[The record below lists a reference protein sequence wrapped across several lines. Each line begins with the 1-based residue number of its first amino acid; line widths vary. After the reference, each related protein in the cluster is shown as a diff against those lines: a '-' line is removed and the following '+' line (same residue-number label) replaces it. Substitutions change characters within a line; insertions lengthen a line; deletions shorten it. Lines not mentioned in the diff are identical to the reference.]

1 MGRATSWIY
10 NTQLL
15 VFLPWHTSNSGEGRS
30 LLVVPHVLKKI
41 FFAAS
46 CDCETSALLSV
57 EISEEKDDNEIQ
69 AAIPSLVDRLERQE
83 RSFRMMDCGTHSKM
97 RTGFHKD

>member
-1 MGRATSWIY
+1 MD
-10 NTQLL
+10 NTQIQKLIVDQFSEDIRL
-15 VFLPWHTSNSGEGRS
+15 RPMSGFKMDFSANLGF
-30 LLVVPHVLKKI
+30 KKI

-69 AAIPSLVDRLERQE
+69 AAIPSLVERLERQE
-83 RSFRMMDCGTHSKM
+83 KSFRMMDCATHSKM
-97 RTGFHKD
+97 RTGFHKE

>member
-1 MGRATSWIY
+1 MD
-10 NTQLL
+10 NTQIQKLIVDQFSEDIRL
-15 VFLPWHTSNSGEGRS
+15 RPMPGFKMDFSANPGF
-30 LLVVPHVLKKI
+30 KKI

-97 RTGFHKD
+97 RTGFHKE

>member
-1 MGRATSWIY
+1 MD
-10 NTQLL
+10 NTQIQKLIVDQFSEDIRL
-15 VFLPWHTSNSGEGRS
+15 RPMSGFKMDFSANPGF
-30 LLVVPHVLKKI
+30 KKI

-57 EISEEKDDNEIQ
+57 EISEEKGDNEIQ

>member
-1 MGRATSWIY
+1 MD
-10 NTQLL
+10 NTQIQKLIVDQFSEDIRL
-15 VFLPWHTSNSGEGRS
+15 RPMSGFKMDFSANPGF
-30 LLVVPHVLKKI
+30 KKI

-83 RSFRMMDCGTHSKM
+83 KSFRMMDCATHSKM
-97 RTGFHKD
+97 RTGFHKE

>member
-1 MGRATSWIY
+1 MD
-10 NTQLL
+10 NTQIQKLI
-15 VFLPWHTSNSGEGRS
+15 VDQFSEDIRVRPMSGFKMDFSANPGF
-30 LLVVPHVLKKI
+30 KKI

>member
-1 MGRATSWIY
+1 MD
-10 NTQLL
+10 NTQIQKLIVDQFSEDIRL
-15 VFLPWHTSNSGEGRS
+15 RPMSGFKMDFSANPGF
-30 LLVVPHVLKKI
+30 KKI

-69 AAIPSLVDRLERQE
+69 AAIPSLVERLERQE
-83 RSFRMMDCGTHSKM
+83 KSFRMMDCATHSKM

>member
-1 MGRATSWIY
+1 M
-10 NTQLL
+10 
-15 VFLPWHTSNSGEGRS
+15 SGFKMDFSANPGF
-30 LLVVPHVLKKI
+30 KKI

-69 AAIPSLVDRLERQE
+69 AAIPSLVERLERQE
-83 RSFRMMDCGTHSKM
+83 KSFRMMDCATHSKM
-97 RTGFHKD
+97 RTGFHKE

>member
-1 MGRATSWIY
+1 MD
-10 NTQLL
+10 NTQIQKLIVDQFSEDIRL
-15 VFLPWHTSNSGEGRS
+15 RPMAGFKMDFSANPGF
-30 LLVVPHVLKKI
+30 KKI

-69 AAIPSLVDRLERQE
+69 AAIPSLVERLERQE
-83 RSFRMMDCGTHSKM
+83 KSFRMMDCATHSKM
-97 RTGFHKD
+97 RTGFHKE

>member
-1 MGRATSWIY
+1 MD
-10 NTQLL
+10 NTQIQKLIVDQFSEDIRL
-15 VFLPWHTSNSGEGRS
+15 RPMSGFKMDFSANPGF
-30 LLVVPHVLKKI
+30 KKI

-69 AAIPSLVDRLERQE
+69 AAIPSLVERLERQE
-83 RSFRMMDCGTHSKM
+83 KSFRMMDCATHSKM
-97 RTGFHKD
+97 RTGFHKE

>member
-1 MGRATSWIY
+1 MD
-10 NTQLL
+10 NTQIQKLIVDKFSKDIRL
-15 VFLPWHTSNSGEGRS
+15 RPMSGFKMDFSANPGF
-30 LLVVPHVLKKI
+30 KKI

>member
-1 MGRATSWIY
+1 MD
-10 NTQLL
+10 NTQIQKLIVDQFSEDVRL
-15 VFLPWHTSNSGEGRS
+15 RPMSGFKMDFSANPGF
-30 LLVVPHVLKKI
+30 KKI

-69 AAIPSLVDRLERQE
+69 AAIPSLVERLERQE
-83 RSFRMMDCGTHSKM
+83 KSFRMMDCATHSKM
-97 RTGFHKD
+97 RTGFHKE

>member
-1 MGRATSWIY
+1 MDFSANPG
-10 NTQLL
+10 
-15 VFLPWHTSNSGEGRS
+15 F
-30 LLVVPHVLKKI
+30 KKI

>member
-1 MGRATSWIY
+1 MD
-10 NTQLL
+10 NTQIQKLIVDQFSEDIRL
-15 VFLPWHTSNSGEGRS
+15 RPMSGFKMDFSANPGF
-30 LLVVPHVLKKI
+30 KKI

-69 AAIPSLVDRLERQE
+69 AAIPSLVERLERQE
-83 RSFRMMDCGTHSKM
+83 KSFRMMDCATHSKI
-97 RTGFHKD
+97 RTGFHKE

>member
-1 MGRATSWIY
+1 MD
-10 NTQLL
+10 NTQIQKLIVGQFSEDIRL
-15 VFLPWHTSNSGEGRS
+15 RPMSGFKMDFSANPGF
-30 LLVVPHVLKKI
+30 KKI

>member
-1 MGRATSWIY
+1 MD
-10 NTQLL
+10 NTQIQKLIVDQFSKDIRL
-15 VFLPWHTSNSGEGRS
+15 RPMSGFKMDFSANPGF
-30 LLVVPHVLKKI
+30 KKI

-57 EISEEKDDNEIQ
+57 EISVEKDDNEIQ

>member
-1 MGRATSWIY
+1 MD
-10 NTQLL
+10 NTQIQKLIVDQFSKDIRL
-15 VFLPWHTSNSGEGRS
+15 RPMSGFKMDFSANPGF
-30 LLVVPHVLKKI
+30 KKI

>member
-1 MGRATSWIY
+1 MD
-10 NTQLL
+10 NTQIQKLIVDQFSEDIRL
-15 VFLPWHTSNSGEGRS
+15 RPMSGFEMDFSANPGF
-30 LLVVPHVLKKI
+30 KKI

-69 AAIPSLVDRLERQE
+69 AAIPSLVERLERQE
-83 RSFRMMDCGTHSKM
+83 KSFRMMDCATHSKM
-97 RTGFHKD
+97 RTGFHKE

>member
-1 MGRATSWIY
+1 MD
-10 NTQLL
+10 NTQIQKLIVDQFSKDIRL
-15 VFLPWHTSNSGEGRS
+15 RPMSGFKMDFSANPGF
-30 LLVVPHVLKKI
+30 KKI

-69 AAIPSLVDRLERQE
+69 AAIPSLVERLERQE
-83 RSFRMMDCGTHSKM
+83 KSFRMMDCATHSKM
-97 RTGFHKD
+97 RTGFHKE

>member
-1 MGRATSWIY
+1 MD
-10 NTQLL
+10 NTQIQKLIVDQFSEDIRL
-15 VFLPWHTSNSGEGRS
+15 RPMSGFKKDFSANPGF
-30 LLVVPHVLKKI
+30 KKI

>member
-1 MGRATSWIY
+1 MD
-10 NTQLL
+10 NTQIQKLIVDQFSEDVRL
-15 VFLPWHTSNSGEGRS
+15 RPMSGFKMDFSANPGF
-30 LLVVPHVLKKI
+30 KKI

-69 AAIPSLVDRLERQE
+69 SAIPSLVERLERQE
-83 RSFRMMDCGTHSKM
+83 KSFRMMDCATHSKM
-97 RTGFHKD
+97 RTGFHKE

>member
-1 MGRATSWIY
+1 MD
-10 NTQLL
+10 NTQIQKLIVDQFSEDIRL
-15 VFLPWHTSNSGEGRS
+15 RPMSGFKMDFSANPGF
-30 LLVVPHVLKKI
+30 KKI

-69 AAIPSLVDRLERQE
+69 AAIPSLVERLERQE
-83 RSFRMMDCGTHSKM
+83 KSFRMMDCATHSRM
-97 RTGFHKD
+97 RTGFHKE

>member
-1 MGRATSWIY
+1 MD
-10 NTQLL
+10 NTQIQKLIVDQFSEDIRL
-15 VFLPWHTSNSGEGRS
+15 RPMSGFKMDFSANPGF
-30 LLVVPHVLKKI
+30 KKI

-69 AAIPSLVDRLERQE
+69 AAIPSLVERLERQE
-83 RSFRMMDCGTHSKM
+83 KSFRMMDCATHSKM
-97 RTGFHKD
+97 RTGFHEE

>member
-1 MGRATSWIY
+1 MD
-10 NTQLL
+10 NTQIQKLIVDQFSEDIRL
-15 VFLPWHTSNSGEGRS
+15 RPMSGFKMDFSANPGF
-30 LLVVPHVLKKI
+30 KKI

-69 AAIPSLVDRLERQE
+69 AAIPSLVERLERQE
-83 RSFRMMDCGTHSKM
+83 KSFRMMDCETHSKM
-97 RTGFHKD
+97 RTGFHKE

>member
-1 MGRATSWIY
+1 MD
-10 NTQLL
+10 NTQIQKLIVDQFSEDIRL
-15 VFLPWHTSNSGEGRS
+15 RPMSGFKMDFSANPGF
-30 LLVVPHVLKKI
+30 KKI

>member
-1 MGRATSWIY
+1 MD
-10 NTQLL
+10 NTQIQKLIVDQFSEDVRL
-15 VFLPWHTSNSGEGRS
+15 RPMSGFKMDFSANPGF
-30 LLVVPHVLKKI
+30 KKI

-69 AAIPSLVDRLERQE
+69 AAIPSLVERLERQE
-83 RSFRMMDCGTHSKM
+83 KSFRMMDCATHSKM
-97 RTGFHKD
+97 RTGFP

>member
-1 MGRATSWIY
+1 MD
-10 NTQLL
+10 NTQIQKLIVDQFSEDIRL
-15 VFLPWHTSNSGEGRS
+15 RPMSGFKMDFSANPGFR
-30 LLVVPHVLKKI
+30 KI

-69 AAIPSLVDRLERQE
+69 AAIPSLVERLERQE
-83 RSFRMMDCGTHSKM
+83 KSFRMMDCATHSKM
-97 RTGFHKD
+97 RTGFHKE